1 MNKVVKF
8 MNDSCKFGNYLL
20 LYFTFIVKMK
30 RLFLVLFLLQLWSVR
45 SQELELKLS
54 ESISDCTG
62 ASNILQSGTYSLEFT
77 GKSGKINDFVAY
89 PSLDKTLE
97 KNSLWCSFKAPF
109 KGRFTLDAI
118 VADGELDLLIF
129 ETQSRT
135 ICNDILSG
143 KAEVARIIKAGEKRL
158 GLSLIAASNT
168 LYPLELEAGKEIMIC
183 FLLRQKSKAK
193 MDVQFYL
200 EPIDLS
206 NTDKD
211 ENSKVVDLRPEKFTH
226 FSTIQLRDA
235 LTGNPVTAKMTISGM
250 KSVAALYYGS
260 DFYFCPEKSG
270 KITISV
276 DAAGYFFVDKEE
288 PLSPL
293 SDNEIIIWLEPLGTG
308 KSLQID
314 NIDFIIGTT
323 NYTPASEPK
332 LRRLKEFLALNAGIS
347 IEIQGH
353 VNETGQG
360 TFDGKQ
366 ISEARAKRVKK
377 YLVENGINKDRLTT
391 VGLGNT
397 KPIYPNPKLASEE
410 QANRRVEIKIIN

>member
-1 MNKVVKF
+1 MRE
-8 MNDSCKFGNYLL
+8 LL
-20 LYFTFIVKMK
+20 LILT
-30 RLFLVLFLLQLWSVR
+30 FLLVTSVYG
-45 SQELELKLS
+45 QESEWKLS

-62 ASNILQSGTYSLEFT
+62 ASNILQSGSYSLEFT
-77 GKSGKINDFVAY
+77 GKSGKIKDFLAY
-89 PSLDKTLE
+89 PSLTNLIE

-109 KGRFTLDAI
+109 KGRFTLEAI
-118 VADGELDLLIF
+118 VGEGEIDMLIF
-129 ETQSRT
+129 ESQSRT
-135 ICNDILSG
+135 LCNDILSG
-143 KAEVARIIKAGEKRL
+143 KAEIARIIRAGDKRL
-158 GLSLIAASNT
+158 GLSLIASKNT

-183 FLLRQKSKAK
+183 FLLREKTKRK

-200 EPIDLS
+200 EPIDLLH
-206 NTDKD
+206 TDKN

-235 LTGNPVTAKMTISGM
+235 ITGNPVTAKMTISGM

-276 DAAGYFFVDKEE
+276 DAAGYFFIDKEE
-288 PLSPL
+288 PLSAL
-293 SDNEIIIWLEPLGTG
+293 SDNEIIVWLEPLGTG
-308 KSLQID
+308 KSLQLD

-323 NYTPASEPK
+323 NYTPESEPK
-332 LRRLKEFLALNAGIS
+332 LRRLKEFLALNAGIK

-353 VNETGQG
+353 VNETGQSS
-360 TFDGKQ
+360 FDGQQ

>member
-1 MNKVVKF
+1 

-20 LYFTFIVKMK
+20 LYFTFIVKM
-30 RLFLVLFLLQLWSVR
+30 RGFFLILFLLRLWAVKG
-45 SQELELKLS
+45 QELELKLS

-77 GKSGKINDFVAY
+77 GKSGKLKDFSAY
-89 PSLDKTLE
+89 PSLANIDE

-109 KGRFTLDAI
+109 NGRFTLNAI
-118 VADGELDLLIF
+118 VANGELDLLIF
-129 ETQSRT
+129 ETQSHT
-135 ICNDILSG
+135 ICDDILSG
-143 KAEVARIIKAGEKRL
+143 KAEIARIIKAGDKQL
-158 GLSLIAASNT
+158 GLSLIAAENT
-168 LYPLELEAGKEIMIC
+168 LYPLELDAGKEIMIC
-183 FLLRQKSKAK
+183 FLLRQKSKIK
-193 MDVQFYL
+193 MDVHFDL
-200 EPIDLS
+200 EPINLL
-206 NTDKD
+206 NTDKN
-211 ENSKVVDLRPEKFTH
+211 ENSKVVDLRPEKYTH
-226 FSTIQLRDA
+226 FSTIQIRDA
-235 LTGNPVTAKMTISGM
+235 ITGNPVTAKMTISGM

-260 DFYFCPEKSG
+260 DFYFYPDKSG

-276 DAAGYFFVDKEE
+276 DAVGYFFVDKEE

-293 SDNEIIIWLEPLGTG
+293 SNNEIIVWLEPLGKG
-308 KSLQID
+308 KSLQLD

-397 KPIYPNPKLASEE
+397 KPIYPDPKLAAEE

>member
-1 MNKVVKF
+1 M
-8 MNDSCKFGNYLL
+8 SELL
-20 LYFTFIVKMK
+20 LILT
-30 RLFLVLFLLQLWSVR
+30 FLLVTSVYG
-45 SQELELKLS
+45 QESEWKLS

-62 ASNILQSGTYSLEFT
+62 ASNILQSGSYSLEFT
-77 GKSGKINDFVAY
+77 GKSGKIKDFTAY
-89 PSLDKTLE
+89 PSLANLIE

-109 KGRFTLDAI
+109 KGRFTLEAI
-118 VADGELDLLIF
+118 VGEGEIDMLIF
-129 ETQSRT
+129 ESQSRT
-135 ICNDILSG
+135 LCNDILSG
-143 KAEVARIIKAGEKRL
+143 KAEIARIIKAGDNRL
-158 GLSLIAASNT
+158 GLSLIAAENT
-168 LYPLELEAGKEIMIC
+168 LFPLELEAGKEIMIC
-183 FLLRQKSKAK
+183 FLLREKTKKK

-200 EPIDLS
+200 EPIDLL
-206 NTDKD
+206 NTDKN
-211 ENSKVVDLRPEKFTH
+211 ENSKIVDLRPEKFTH

-235 LTGNPVTAKMTISGM
+235 ITGNPVTAKMTVSGM

-353 VNETGQG
+353 VNETGQSS
-360 TFDGKQ
+360 FDGQK

>member
-1 MNKVVKF
+1 MRE
-8 MNDSCKFGNYLL
+8 LL
-20 LYFTFIVKMK
+20 LILT
-30 RLFLVLFLLQLWSVR
+30 FLLVTSVYG
-45 SQELELKLS
+45 QESEWKLS

-62 ASNILQSGTYSLEFT
+62 ASNILQSGSYSLEFT
-77 GKSGKINDFVAY
+77 GKSGKIKDFTAY
-89 PSLDKTLE
+89 PSLANLIE

-109 KGRFTLDAI
+109 KGRFTLEAI
-118 VADGELDLLIF
+118 VGEGEIDMLIF
-129 ETQSRT
+129 ESQSRT
-135 ICNDILSG
+135 LCNDILSG
-143 KAEVARIIKAGEKRL
+143 KAEIARIIRAGDKRL
-158 GLSLIAASNT
+158 GLSLIASKNT
-168 LYPLELEAGKEIMIC
+168 LYPLDLEAGKEIMIC
-183 FLLRQKSKAK
+183 FLLREKTKKK

-200 EPIDLS
+200 EPIDLL
-206 NTDKD
+206 NTDKN
-211 ENSKVVDLRPEKFTH
+211 ENSKVVDLRPEKYSH

-235 LTGNPVTAKMTISGM
+235 ITGNPVTAKMTISGM

-276 DAAGYFFVDKEE
+276 DAAGYFFIDKEE

-293 SDNEIIIWLEPLGTG
+293 SDNEIIVWLEPLGTG
-308 KSLQID
+308 KSLQLD

-323 NYTPASEPK
+323 NYTPESEPK
-332 LRRLKEFLALNAGIS
+332 LRRLKEFLALNAGIK

-353 VNETGQG
+353 VNETGHSS
-360 TFDGKQ
+360 FDGQQ

>member
-1 MNKVVKF
+1 MRE
-8 MNDSCKFGNYLL
+8 LL
-20 LYFTFIVKMK
+20 LILSLLLFT
-30 RLFLVLFLLQLWSVR
+30 SVNG
-45 SQELELKLS
+45 QETEWKLS

-62 ASNILQSGTYSLEFT
+62 ASNILQSGTYTLEFT
-77 GKSGKINDFVAY
+77 GKSGKIKDFIAY
-89 PSLDKTLE
+89 PSLVNTVE

-135 ICNDILSG
+135 LCNDILSG
-143 KAEVARIIKAGEKRL
+143 KAEIARIIRAGDKRL
-158 GLSLIAASNT
+158 GLSLIAAENT

-183 FLLRQKSKAK
+183 FLLREKTKKK

-200 EPIDLS
+200 EPIDLL
-206 NTDKD
+206 NTESD
-211 ENSKVVDLRPEKFTH
+211 ENSKIVDLRPEKFTH

-235 LTGNPVTAKMTISGM
+235 ITGNPVTAKMTVSGM
-250 KSVAALYYGS
+250 KNVAALYYGS

-308 KSLQID
+308 KSLQLD

-353 VNETGQG
+353 VNETGQSS
-360 TFDGKQ
+360 FDGQK

-397 KPIYPNPKLASEE
+397 KPIYSNPKLASEE